1 MGHDPEVDVSQE
13 GVEAALFQAFPV
25 KKQKFRKLLFQ
36 KVKQINKLKINN
48 QILILKK
55 KRKRDYLTV

>member
-1 MGHDPEVDVSQE
+1 MGHDPEVDVSQD

-36 KVKQINKLKINN
+36 KVKQINN
-48 QILILKK
+48 QILKLKK
-55 KRKRDYLTV
+55 KRKR

>member
-1 MGHDPEVDVSQE
+1 MGHDPEVDVSQD

-36 KVKQINKLKINN
+36 KVKQINN
-48 QILILKK
+48 QILKLKK

>member
-1 MGHDPEVDVSQE
+1 MGHDPDVDVSQD

-36 KVKQINKLKINN
+36 KVKN
-48 QILILKK
+48 QISKFIWLFNL
-55 KRKRDYLTV
+55 DWLLTESD